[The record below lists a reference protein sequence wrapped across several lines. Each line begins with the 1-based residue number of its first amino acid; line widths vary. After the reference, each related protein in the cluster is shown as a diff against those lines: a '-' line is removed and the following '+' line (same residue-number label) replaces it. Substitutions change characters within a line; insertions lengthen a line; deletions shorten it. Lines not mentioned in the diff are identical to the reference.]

1 MIKKNLIK
9 LKKYLFLISLFVFLI
24 TFMHIFYRYIYSDAK
39 SIPIKWWAVS
49 EWIVWD
55 VSHLNPLI
63 STNDYNKYI
72 ISILYRSL
80 LKYDIKN
87 KKLISDL
94 ANCDISNLSYIECF
108 LENNVYWS
116 DKSPITIKDVVATY
130 NILKTTNVNPLMKS
144 LLSDTTIEEK
154 SWSIVFKNNKKNI
167 NFLNIFFQPILSEKL
182 INELWVE
189 ELNKPFSPNK
199 DSLYSWKYKVSSIKE
214 DKNLWVVELVL
225 EKNENYFNNDVYLW
239 KLSFKFFPN
248 NNSLVKNKDLINI
261 FNDDENLLWESV
273 PRLEAHYYSLPKY
286 TTLFLNNERVSS
298 KSLRNFILNKID
310 RDKLIKVLWNEK
322 YKQVINPYLTDYVID
337 KGLENKNIESTME
350 WLWYYKKSK
359 LAKLILW
366 ETATTNT
373 TTVPTITENKKTP
386 TTEELEKQENKPL
399 SYIISWLDKKYSF
412 INQDDILLKWDLKW
426 ETPDAVYINDYPL
439 KAYDK
444 WDENF
449 FYRLKEFDY
458 ETIKEWKND
467 YKIYFEKNWK
477 KQLKEELIVFFYKDT
492 NKLSQEKEK
501 FYKTFIKT
509 EVAKAPETNT
519 WKESNVNQTLKEKI
533 DSIDDRYY
541 YNKKIEKYTLKLMYI
556 WWENNIEQTANFI
569 KEILRDNWIELEIE
583 AINLSDLSKF
593 VSQENSS
600 QTYDMVLAWIN
611 LGYFDFNIYPYF
623 HSSQAK
629 LWYNFSNIKKL
640 ALDLI
645 LEDINSNKI
654 YQDWFKEKEK
664 KVLDIIKDEQ
674 VIKTLYTPI
683 IDLLIDKNIKNVN
696 IDKYSSWQI
705 NRVNYLSTIYI
716 NEKKEINY
724 ANKWVGDFFKF
735 LFHIITW

>member
-1 MIKKNLIK
+1 
-9 LKKYLFLISLFVFLI
+9 
-24 TFMHIFYRYIYSDAK
+24 MHIFYRYIYSDAK
-39 SIPIKWWAVS
+39 SIPIKGGTVS
-49 EWIVWD
+49 EGIVGD

-80 LKYDIKN
+80 LKYDIKD

-116 DKSPITIKDVVATY
+116 DKSPITINDVVATY

-154 SWSIVFKNNKKNI
+154 SDSIVFKNNKKNI
-167 NFLNIFFQPILSEKL
+167 NFLNIFFQPIISEKL
-182 INELWVE
+182 INELGVE
-189 ELNKPFSPNK
+189 ELNKPFSPSK
-199 DSLYSWKYKVSSIKE
+199 DSLYSGKYKVASIKE
-214 DKNLWVVELVL
+214 DKNLGVVELVL
-225 EKNENYFNNDVYLW
+225 DKNENYFNNDVYLG

-261 FNDDENLLWESV
+261 FNDDENLLGESV
-273 PRLEAHYYSLPKY
+273 PRLESHYYSLPKY
-286 TTLFLNNERVSS
+286 TTLFINSEKISS

-310 RDKLIKVLWNEK
+310 RDKLIKVLGNEK

-337 KGLENKNIESTME
+337 KDLENKNIESTME
-350 WLWYYKKSK
+350 GLGYYKKAK
-359 LAKLILW
+359 LAKLILG
-366 ETATTNT
+366 EATTKTPTTVANT
-373 TTVPTITENKKTP
+373 TEIKKTP

-399 SYIISWLDKKYSF
+399 LYIISGLGKKFSF
-412 INQDDILLKWDLKW
+412 ISQDDVLLKGDLKG
-426 ETPDAVYINDYPL
+426 EKPDAVYINDYQL

-444 WDENF
+444 GDENF

-458 ETIKEWKND
+458 ETIKEGKND
-467 YKIYFEKNWK
+467 YKIYFETNGK
-477 KQLKEELIVFFYKDT
+477 KELKEELIVFFYKDI
-492 NKLSQEKEK
+492 NKLSQEKEN

-509 EVAKAPETNT
+509 EVAKTPETNT
-519 WKESNVNQTLKEKI
+519 GKESNINQTLKAKI

-556 WWENNIEQTANFI
+556 GGENNIEQTANFI
-569 KEILRDNWIELEIE
+569 KEILGDNGIGLEIE

-600 QTYDMVLAWIN
+600 QTYDMVLAGIN

-629 LWYNFSNIKKL
+629 LGYNFSNIKKL

-654 YQDWFKEKEK
+654 YQDGFKEKEK
-664 KVLDIIKDEQ
+664 KVLDIIKGEQ

-683 IDLLIDKNIKNVN
+683 IDLLIDKNIKNIN
-696 IDKYSSWQI
+696 IDKYSSGQI

-716 NEKKEINY
+716 NEKKDINY
-724 ANKWVGDFFKF
+724 TNKGVGDFFKF
-735 LFHIITW
+735 LFHIITG